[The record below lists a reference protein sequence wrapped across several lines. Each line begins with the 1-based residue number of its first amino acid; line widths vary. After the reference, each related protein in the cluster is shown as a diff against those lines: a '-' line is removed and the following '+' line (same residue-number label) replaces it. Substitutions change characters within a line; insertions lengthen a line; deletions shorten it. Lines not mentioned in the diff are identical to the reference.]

1 VIAGIVVVL
10 VPIGLV
16 MVLSASSITSFHRGL
31 APWGYFQRQ
40 ALWAAIGAVALVIA
54 ARTPY
59 HSWRRYARPALYVTF
74 VTMLLPFVPSLGT
87 SVNGAR
93 AWVSLG
99 AVSFQPSEFMKP
111 VLLVVC
117 ADLLARRAKY
127 MHDPRAT
134 LFPCLGYLIVACG
147 LVVAQGDLG
156 SGIVLAVMVLTVLFL
171 AGTPLTP
178 LAATSG
184 ALAAGAG
191 LFVLSSAYRRRR
203 WTAFLDL
210 AGNREHSGY
219 QVWQSLVGI
228 ADGGLTGTGI
238 GAGSAKWGY
247 LPLAHSDF
255 IFTIIAE
262 ELGFV
267 GVTAVVGSFALL
279 AFFGTQAALAA
290 PDRLGMLLAGGITAW
305 ITVQAII
312 NIGGVTGMLPV
323 TGLTLPLLSF
333 GGSSLLTTMAS
344 LGLLLSVARAGR

>member
-1 VIAGIVVVL
+1 VVVL
-10 VPIGLV
+10 VPLGLV

-31 APWGYFQRQ
+31 SPWRFFQRQ
-40 ALWAAIGAVALVIA
+40 VFWALVGTLA
-54 ARTPY
+54 LVVTARTPY
-59 HSWRRYARPALYVTF
+59 HRWRRYARPALYVMF
-74 VTMLLPFVPSLGT
+74 AAMLLPFVPGLGMT
-87 SVNGAR
+87 VNGAR
-93 AWVSLG
+93 AWVHLG
-99 AVSFQPSEFMKP
+99 ALSFQPSEFMKP
-111 VLLVVC
+111 VLLLAC

-134 LFPCLGYLIVACG
+134 LVPCLGYLSLACA

-156 SGIVLAVMVLTVLFL
+156 SGIVFAVMVLTVLFL

-178 LAATSG
+178 LLGSAG
-184 ALAAGAG
+184 ALAAMAG
-191 LFVLSSAYRRRR
+191 VFVLSSEYRRQR
-203 WTAFLDL
+203 WTAFFDL
-210 AGNREHSGY
+210 AANREHSGY

-228 ADGGLTGTGI
+228 ADGGLTGAGI

-267 GVTAVVGSFALL
+267 GVVAVVGAFALL

-323 TGLTLPLLSF
+323 TGLTLPLVSF

-344 LGLLLSVARAGR
+344 MGLLLSVARAGR